1 MGGIKKNKKIL
12 FQLAAIILPL
22 FMLMIAAIVWTV
34 YTSTLNGFQV
44 AQNNHMEEL
53 LSDPENHFEF
63 MNEKYYGEDIREWY
77 IEQLEKGTP
86 EDYNEEL
93 SEEELLLVL
102 DYEARM
108 DSFEYDWYV
117 NMPETVRDIYMK
129 QYLYNTSKRVSDII
143 KTGNIDSLFLMD
155 LTGDSLGTVLF
166 DCKKNGTGR
175 KPGEAFDLDLSE
187 HPALREL
194 LDNGRDEI
202 VFERT
207 TDFPTAGNYY
217 IGYKPVVIG
226 GKVRA
231 VIGVSYRWDMFRDS
245 LDVTIRK
252 ALIIC
257 VGGVALVL
265 AVLLI
270 FLYRNA
276 VSPAAKMQKAVL
288 EYTGDKDSSKIV
300 GKMYRIRV
308 KNELGYLSDAIAD
321 LALEINHYMRE
332 NIRIAGERERAEKER
347 FEAEVQVMVSQIRPH
362 FVYNTLSSIAILC
375 DIDPQTAKEAAITFA
390 KYLRANMDALKQKA
404 PVPFTVELEHLKNYL
419 YIEKLR
425 FADALNVEYDIQT
438 TDFELPILSIQP
450 LAENAVKHGVGMKK
464 YGGTVKITTRET
476 DRAYE
481 VVVSDDGV
489 GFDPEEARKRQ
500 ETKSDGKSH
509 VGMENTRKRL
519 KEMCGADIV
528 IESRIGEGTTARV
541 IIPKDTVGETPMN
554 GPAETPVNGPAE
566 TLMNGPG
573 GKGDE

>member
-1 MGGIKKNKKIL
+1 MGGTKKNKKIL
-12 FQLAAIILPL
+12 FQLAVIILPL
-22 FMLMIAAIVWTV
+22 FMLMTAAIVWTV
-34 YTSTLNGFQV
+34 YNSTLNGFLE
-44 AQNNHMEEL
+44 AQNSHIEEL

-77 IEQLEKGTP
+77 IEQLEKGTVG
-86 EDYNEEL
+86 DYSEEL
-93 SEEELLLVL
+93 SEEELIRVL
-102 DYEARM
+102 EYETRK
-108 DSFEYDWYV
+108 DSYEYGWYV
-117 NMPETVRDIYMK
+117 NMPDEIRDTYMK
-129 QYLYNTSKRVSDII
+129 QYLYNTSNYVSDTIEM
-143 KTGNIDSLFLMD
+143 GNIDSLFLMD

-166 DCKKNGTGR
+166 DCNKDGNGR
-175 KPGEAFDLDLSE
+175 KPGEAFALDLSE

-194 LDNGRDEI
+194 LDHGRGEI

-207 TDFPTAGNYY
+207 TDFPMTGNYY

-231 VIGVSYRWDMFRDS
+231 VIGVSYRWDKFRDS
-245 LDVTIRK
+245 LAGTTRN

-257 VGGVALVL
+257 VAGITIVLV
-265 AVLLI
+265 VLLI

-276 VSPAAKMQKAVL
+276 VSPATKMQKAVL
-288 EYTGDKDSSKIV
+288 EYTGDKDSAKIV

-308 KNELGYLSDAIAD
+308 KNELGYLSDVIAD
-321 LALEINHYMRE
+321 LALEIDHYTRE

-347 FEAEVQVMVSQIRPH
+347 FEAEVQVMISQIRPH

-375 DIDPQTAKEAAITFA
+375 DIDPGTAKEAAITFA

-404 PVPFTVELEHLKNYL
+404 PVPFSMELEHLKNYL

-450 LAENAVKHGVGMKK
+450 LVENAVKHGVGMKK
-464 YGGTVKITTRET
+464 YGGTVKISTRET

-500 ETKSDGKSH
+500 ETRSDGKSH
-509 VGMENTRKRL
+509 VGMENTGKRL
-519 KEMCGADIV
+519 REMCGAEIV
-528 IESRIGEGTTARV
+528 IESRVGEGTTARV
-541 IIPKDTVGETPMN
+541 IIPKDTAGEKPKDGSVDN
-554 GPAETPVNGPAE
+554 R
-566 TLMNGPG
+566 
-573 GKGDE
+573 

>member
-1 MGGIKKNKKIL
+1 MKSKKRYRKL
-12 FQLAAIILPL
+12 LLQLMAIIFPL
-22 FMLMIAAIVWTV
+22 FILMTVAIVWTV
-34 YTSTLNGFQV
+34 YNSALNGFLE
-44 AQNNHMEEL
+44 AQNSHMEEL

-77 IEQLEKGTP
+77 IEQLEKGTVR
-86 EDYNEEL
+86 DYSEEL

-102 DYEARM
+102 EYETRK

-117 NMPETVRDIYMK
+117 DMPEDIRDIYMK
-129 QYLYNTSKRVSDII
+129 QYLYNTSNHISDII

-155 LTGDSLGTVLF
+155 LTGDSAGTVLF
-166 DCKKNGTGR
+166 DCNTDGTGR

-194 LDNGRDEI
+194 LDHGRGEI

-207 TDFPTAGNYY
+207 ADFPTAGNYY

-245 LDVTIRK
+245 LAGTIRK

-257 VGGVALVL
+257 IGGIAMILV
-265 AVLLI
+265 VLLI

-321 LALEINHYMRE
+321 LALEIDHYMRE

-375 DIDPQTAKEAAITFA
+375 DIDPKTAKEAAITFA

-404 PVPFTVELEHLKNYL
+404 PVPFEIELEHLKNYL

-450 LAENAVKHGVGMKK
+450 LVENAVKHGVGMKK
-464 YGGTVKITTRET
+464 YGGTVKIVTKET
-476 DRAYE
+476 DTAYE

-489 GFDPEEARKRQ
+489 GFDPEEARIRQ

-509 VGMENTRKRL
+509 VGMENTKKRL

-541 IIPKDTVGETPMN
+541 IIPKDIAGDKPEGTAGDKPKAGSAENTMN
-554 GPAETPVNGPAE
+554 GPDGERGE
-566 TLMNGPG
+566 
-573 GKGDE
+573 

>member
-1 MGGIKKNKKIL
+1 MRVRQMRGNKKNRKIL
-12 FQLAAIILPL
+12 FQLAVIILPL
-22 FMLMIAAIVWTV
+22 FMLMTAAIVWTV
-34 YTSTLNGFQV
+34 YNSTLNGFLE
-44 AQNNHMEEL
+44 AQNSHIEEL

-102 DYEARM
+102 EYETRK

-117 NMPETVRDIYMK
+117 NMPEEVRRPYLK
-129 QYLYNTSKRVSDII
+129 QYLYNTSNHVSDTI

-155 LTGDSLGTVLF
+155 LTGDSAGTVLF
-166 DCKKNGTGR
+166 DCNKNGTGR
-175 KPGEAFDLDLSE
+175 KPGEAFDLELSE

-194 LDNGRDEI
+194 LESGRDEI
-202 VFERT
+202 VFERM
-207 TDFPTAGNYY
+207 TDFPAEGSYY

-226 GKVRA
+226 GKARA
-231 VIGVSYRWDMFRDS
+231 VIGVSYRWDVFRDS
-245 LDVTIRK
+245 LAGTIRK

-257 VGGVALVL
+257 VGGIALVL

-270 FLYRNA
+270 FLYRKA

-288 EYTGDKDSSKIV
+288 EYTGDKDSAKIV

-308 KNELGYLSDAIAD
+308 KNELGYLSDAISD
-321 LALEINHYMRE
+321 LALEIDHYTRE

-347 FEAEVQVMVSQIRPH
+347 FEAEVQVMISQIRPH

-375 DIDPQTAKEAAITFA
+375 DIDPKTAKEAAITFA

-404 PVPFTVELEHLKNYL
+404 PVPFEIELEHLKNYL

-425 FADALNVEYDIQT
+425 FADALNIEYDIRT

-450 LAENAVKHGVGMKK
+450 LVENAVKHGVGMKK
-464 YGGTVKITTRET
+464 YGGTVKVSAMET
-476 DRAYE
+476 DSAYE

-489 GFDPEEARKRQ
+489 GFDMEEARKKQ
-500 ETKSDGKSH
+500 ETKSDGRSH
-509 VGMENTRKRL
+509 VGMENTKKRL

-528 IESRIGEGTTARV
+528 IESRVGEGTTARV
-541 IIPKDTVGETPMN
+541 IIPKNMKGKETKDDPM
-554 GPAETPVNGPAE
+554 EKPVNGQGE
-566 TLMNGPG
+566 EGEG
-573 GKGDE
+573 

>member
-1 MGGIKKNKKIL
+1 MWVRQMRGKKKNRKIL
-12 FQLAAIILPL
+12 FQLAVIILPL
-22 FMLMIAAIVWTV
+22 FMLMTAAIVWTV
-34 YTSTLNGFQV
+34 YNSALNGFLE
-44 AQNNHMEEL
+44 AQNSHMEEL

-77 IEQLEKGTP
+77 IEQLEKGRVR
-86 EDYNEEL
+86 DYSEEL

-102 DYEARM
+102 EYETRK

-117 NMPETVRDIYMK
+117 DMPEDIRDIYMK
-129 QYLYNTSKRVSDII
+129 QYLYNTSNHISDII
-143 KTGNIDSLFLMD
+143 KTGSIDSLFLMD
-155 LTGDSLGTVLF
+155 LTGDSAGTVLF
-166 DCKKNGTGR
+166 DCNTDGTGR

-194 LDNGRDEI
+194 LDHGRGEI

-207 TDFPTAGNYY
+207 ADFPTAGNYY

-245 LDVTIRK
+245 LAGTIRK

-257 VGGVALVL
+257 IGGIAMVL

-288 EYTGDKDSSKIV
+288 EYTGDKDSAKIV

-321 LALEINHYMRE
+321 LALEIDHYMRE

-375 DIDPQTAKEAAITFA
+375 DIDPKTAKEAAITFA
-390 KYLRANMDALKQKA
+390 KYLRVNMDALKQKA
-404 PVPFTVELEHLKNYL
+404 PVPFAVELEHLKNYL

-464 YGGTVKITTRET
+464 YGGTVKISTREN

-489 GFDPEEARKRQ
+489 GFDPEEACIRQ

-509 VGMENTRKRL
+509 VGMENTKKRL

-541 IIPKDTVGETPMN
+541 IIPKDI
-554 GPAETPVNGPAE
+554 AEN
-566 TLMNGPG
+566 
-573 GKGDE
+573 KS

>member
-12 FQLAAIILPL
+12 FQLAAIILPM
-22 FMLMIAAIVWTV
+22 FMLMTAAIVWTV
-34 YTSTLNGFQV
+34 YNSALNGFLE
-44 AQNNHMEEL
+44 AQNSHMEEL

-77 IEQLEKGTP
+77 IEQLEKGTVR
-86 EDYNEEL
+86 DYSEEL

-102 DYEARM
+102 EYETRK

-117 NMPETVRDIYMK
+117 DMPEDIRDIYMK
-129 QYLYNTSKRVSDII
+129 QYLYNTSNHISDII

-155 LTGDSLGTVLF
+155 LTGDSAGTVLF
-166 DCKKNGTGR
+166 DCNTDGTGR

-194 LDNGRDEI
+194 LDHGRGEI

-207 TDFPTAGNYY
+207 ADFPTAGNYY

-245 LDVTIRK
+245 LAGTIRK

-257 VGGVALVL
+257 IGGIAMVL

-288 EYTGDKDSSKIV
+288 EYTGDKDSAKIV

-321 LALEINHYMRE
+321 LALEIDHYMRE

-375 DIDPQTAKEAAITFA
+375 DIDPKTAKEAAITFA

-404 PVPFTVELEHLKNYL
+404 PVPFAVELEHLKNYL

-450 LAENAVKHGVGMKK
+450 LVENAVKHGVGMKK
-464 YGGTVKITTRET
+464 YGGTVKIVTKET
-476 DRAYE
+476 DTAYE

-489 GFDPEEARKRQ
+489 GFDPEEARIRQ

-509 VGMENTRKRL
+509 VGMENTKKRL

-541 IIPKDTVGETPMN
+541 IIPKDIAGDKPEGTAGDKSKAGPAENTMN
-554 GPAETPVNGPAE
+554 GPDGERGE
-566 TLMNGPG
+566 
-573 GKGDE
+573 

>member
-1 MGGIKKNKKIL
+1 M
-12 FQLAAIILPL
+12 IILPL
-22 FMLMIAAIVWTV
+22 FMLMTAAIVWTV
-34 YTSTLNGFQV
+34 YNSSLNGFLE
-44 AQNNHMEEL
+44 AQNSHMEEL

-77 IEQLEKGTP
+77 IEQLEKGRVR
-86 EDYNEEL
+86 DYSEEL

-102 DYEARM
+102 EYETRK

-117 NMPETVRDIYMK
+117 DMPEDIRDIYMK
-129 QYLYNTSKRVSDII
+129 QYLYNTSNHISDII
-143 KTGNIDSLFLMD
+143 KTGSIDSLFLMD
-155 LTGDSLGTVLF
+155 LTGDSAGTVLF
-166 DCKKNGTGR
+166 DCNTDGTGR

-194 LDNGRDEI
+194 LDHGRGEI

-207 TDFPTAGNYY
+207 ADFPTAGNYY

-245 LDVTIRK
+245 LAGTIRK

-257 VGGVALVL
+257 IGGIAMVL

-321 LALEINHYMRE
+321 LALEIDHYMRE

-375 DIDPQTAKEAAITFA
+375 DIDPKTAKEAAITFA
-390 KYLRANMDALKQKA
+390 KYLRVNMDALKQKA
-404 PVPFTVELEHLKNYL
+404 PVPFAVELEHLKNYL

-464 YGGTVKITTRET
+464 YG
-476 DRAYE
+476 
-481 VVVSDDGV
+481 
-489 GFDPEEARKRQ
+489 
-500 ETKSDGKSH
+500 
-509 VGMENTRKRL
+509 
-519 KEMCGADIV
+519 
-528 IESRIGEGTTARV
+528 
-541 IIPKDTVGETPMN
+541 
-554 GPAETPVNGPAE
+554 
-566 TLMNGPG
+566 
-573 GKGDE
+573 

>member
-1 MGGIKKNKKIL
+1 MKSKKRYRKL
-12 FQLAAIILPL
+12 LLQLMAIIFPL
-22 FMLMIAAIVWTV
+22 FILMTVAIVWTV
-34 YTSTLNGFQV
+34 YNSALNGFLE
-44 AQNNHMEEL
+44 AQNSHMEEL

-77 IEQLEKGTP
+77 IEQLEKGTVR
-86 EDYNEEL
+86 DYSEEL

-102 DYEARM
+102 EYETRK

-117 NMPETVRDIYMK
+117 DMPEDIRDIYMK
-129 QYLYNTSKRVSDII
+129 QYLYNTSNHISDII

-155 LTGDSLGTVLF
+155 LTGDSAGTVLF
-166 DCKKNGTGR
+166 DCNTDGTGR

-194 LDNGRDEI
+194 LDHGRGEI

-207 TDFPTAGNYY
+207 ADFPTAGNYY

-245 LDVTIRK
+245 LAGTIRK

-257 VGGVALVL
+257 IGGIAMILV
-265 AVLLI
+265 VLLI

-288 EYTGDKDSSKIV
+288 EYTGDKDSAKIV

-321 LALEINHYMRE
+321 LALEIDHYMRE

-375 DIDPQTAKEAAITFA
+375 DIDPKTAKEAAITFA

-404 PVPFTVELEHLKNYL
+404 PVPFEIELEHLKNYL

-450 LAENAVKHGVGMKK
+450 LVENAVKHGVGMKK
-464 YGGTVKITTRET
+464 YGGTVKIVTKET
-476 DRAYE
+476 DTAYE

-489 GFDPEEARKRQ
+489 GFDPEEARIRQ

-509 VGMENTRKRL
+509 VGMENTKKRL

-541 IIPKDTVGETPMN
+541 IIPKDIAGDKPEGTAGDKPKAGSAENTMN
-554 GPAETPVNGPAE
+554 GPDGERGE
-566 TLMNGPG
+566 
-573 GKGDE
+573 

>member
-155 LTGDSLGTVLF
+155 LTGDSVGMVLF
-166 DCKKNGTGR
+166 DCNKNGTDR
-175 KPGEAFDLDLSE
+175 KPGEAFTLDLSE

-194 LDNGRDEI
+194 LDHGRGDV

-207 TDFPTAGNYY
+207 TDFPRAGNYY
-217 IGYKPVVIG
+217 IGYKPVMVG
-226 GKVRA
+226 GKARA

-288 EYTGDKDSSKIV
+288 EYTGDKDSAKIV

-375 DIDPQTAKEAAITFA
+375 DIDPKTAKEAAITFA

-404 PVPFTVELEHLKNYL
+404 PVPFAVELEHLKNYL

-464 YGGTVKITTRET
+464 YGGTVKISTKET

-509 VGMENTRKRL
+509 VGMENTKKRL

-541 IIPKDTVGETPMN
+541 IIPKDNAGDKPEGTAGDKPKVGPAENTMN
-554 GPAETPVNGPAE
+554 GPDGERGE
-566 TLMNGPG
+566 
-573 GKGDE
+573 